1 MTRALRWRLT
11 LLFCML
17 LMPGVRADEGFNIR
31 VSPEMCYEGCDV
43 RVVVRV
49 PRDAENRA
57 LTIEAD
63 SVGYFRGSE
72 IDLPGESAALLHTLT
87 LHSPPSGEY
96 VIRAKVARANS
107 TTRSTQ
113 RALHVIGPLEGLP
126 PSSACAPRCPAGRR
140 PGSRGR

>member
-1 MTRALRWRLT
+1 MAHAGGWRLT

-31 VSPEMCYEGCDV
+31 VSPEVCYEGCDV

-49 PRDAENRA
+49 PPNAENRA

-63 SVGYFRGSE
+63 SVAYFRASE
-72 IDLPGESAALLHTLT
+72 IDLSGESAALLHTLT

-113 RALHVIGPLEGLP
+113 RSLHVIGPLEGLP
-126 PSSACAPRCPAGRR
+126 PSTSCAPRCAAGGRT
-140 PGSRGR
+140 GSRRQ

>member
-1 MTRALRWRLT
+1 MVHARGWRLT
-11 LLFCML
+11 LLFCTL
-17 LMPGVRADEGFNIR
+17 LIPGVRAEEGFTIR
-31 VSPEMCYEGCDV
+31 VSPEVCYEGCDV

-49 PRDAENRA
+49 PPDAGNRA

-63 SVGYFRGSE
+63 SPMYFRGSE
-72 IDLPGESAALLHTLT
+72 IDLSGESAALLHTLT

-113 RALHVIGPLEGLP
+113 RTLHVIGPLEGLP
-126 PSSACAPRCPAGRR
+126 PSTSCAPRCGAGRR
-140 PGSRGR
+140 PGSRRQ